1 MKLVTFFISRTKQM
15 YTKTLAVSE
24 STFKIKAMSP
34 WTLFKIFLTSA
45 VIYKPRFWLKN
56 EIVQYIQDVNHG
68 HFRKPIQLP

>member
-24 STFKIKAMSP
+24 STFKIKAMSL
-34 WTLFKIFLTSA
+34 WALFKIFLTSA
-45 VIYKPRFWLKN
+45 VIYKQRFWLKN